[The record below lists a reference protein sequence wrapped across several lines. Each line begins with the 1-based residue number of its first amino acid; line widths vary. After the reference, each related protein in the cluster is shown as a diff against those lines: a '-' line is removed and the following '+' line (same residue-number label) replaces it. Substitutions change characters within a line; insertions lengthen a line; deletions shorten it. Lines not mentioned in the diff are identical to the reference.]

1 MSPPPIKDMSPR
13 ETVEETVQRLATQKG
28 VTGVLICNL
37 NGVPIR
43 YTMKDSDSG
52 HWAGIASQLAIKAR
66 QSVKACL
73 PNGDTEELQY
83 IRLRTK
89 TTEIII
95 APDFSAEHVLV
106 VLQHPEPRD

>member
-1 MSPPPIKDMSPR
+1 MSPPPFKDVSSR
-13 ETVEETVQRLATQKG
+13 ETVEETVRRLATQKG

-43 YTMKDSDSG
+43 HTMKDTNAG
-52 HWAGIASQLAIKAR
+52 HWAGIASQLSIIAR
-66 QSVKACL
+66 HSVKANL

-89 TTEIII
+89 TTEVII
-95 APDFSAEHVLV
+95 APEFSKEHVLV
-106 VLQHPEPRD
+106 VLQHPEPTD